1 MLSQFKYKIEDGE
14 RFSPENCPT
23 VVSQLHALQEGIALL
38 PEYNKVD
45 IIISYLKN
53 HSIKIDLINSNP
65 RVTEKMTSGS
75 FAVSHIEAYFDG
87 CKSNQSFLLD
97 FEHFIERQF
106 QKM

>member
-1 MLSQFKYKIEDGE
+1 MLSHSKYNIEDGE
-14 RFSPENCPT
+14 QFSPENCPT
-23 VVSQLHALQEGIALL
+23 VVSQLTALQEGIAQL
-38 PEYNKVD
+38 PEHNKVD

-65 RVTEKMTSGS
+65 PVTEKMTSGL

-87 CKSNQSFLLD
+87 CKSNQPFLLD
-97 FEHFIERQF
+97 FEHFIKRQF